1 MSIRR
6 RLMTRFIGM
15 LAGAVILILVLG
27 GSIAYWVIQ
36 QLNEVS
42 LVEDFATVGLDQLIS
57 TAEILPDGTVR
68 YDPELLKRVEENN
81 GWLQVLDEHGH
92 VLDAFHTPSDVPN
105 HYKPGELL
113 SYWQG
118 KEPFPYQLYLLIR
131 ERKGINF
138 TLLYGESNQAV
149 TILDQAYT
157 VGRYANNKLELP
169 SDQQDIIRSADAYLQ
184 ILDDKGHVLTSFNK
198 PAVGTPDS
206 YSIQDLILRTR
217 YPTRYG
223 MTTLTIYD
231 EQDERTWML
240 SVPLAS
246 SPVEVNENP
255 FSFIL
260 GPALIALLIS
270 IISLLVLLA
279 LWYANRF
286 GYPML
291 HMLQWL
297 QRLERGHYEE
307 PAGTRGKPRSQKRN
321 GKWRQKYRVYAE
333 VLHSIQSLSNTL
345 KRDEELRRQ
354 TNSLREEWIAGI
366 THDLKTPLSSI
377 QGYAHMLEAEKYNWT
392 SEEVREFAGIMLDKS
407 MYMDRLVND
416 LSMTYRLRSGGYQP
430 AVEPTDVNT
439 LLQNLVHRAERN
451 PAYGEGRIT
460 FQPAS
465 VPVNGHVH
473 IPSFERIVDN
483 LTANAL
489 LHNPPE
495 TKLIVSVQPGEQAC
509 DFMVL
514 FADNG
519 RGMNQETV
527 WKLFERYYRGTDTAT
542 SDVGSGLGMAVTKG
556 LIEAM
561 KGRIEVQSYPDQ
573 GTTIRLIWDN
583 HSDETK

>member
-6 RLMTRFIGM
+6 RLMTRFIGL

-36 QLNEVS
+36 QLNEAS
-42 LVEDFATVGLDQLIS
+42 LVDDFASVGLEQLIS
-57 TAEILPDGTVR
+57 TAEILPDGTVQ
-68 YDPELLKRVEENN
+68 YDPALLKRVEENN
-81 GWLQVLDEHGH
+81 GWLQVLDEQGR
-92 VLDAFHTPSDVPN
+92 VVDAFHTPSDVPN
-105 HYKPGELL
+105 HYKPGQLL
-113 SYWQG
+113 SYWEG
-118 KEPFPYQLYLLIR
+118 KKPFPYQLYLLIR

-149 TILDQAYT
+149 TILDQVYT
-157 VGRYANNKLELP
+157 DGSYANGKLVLP
-169 SDQQDIIRSADAYLQ
+169 SEQQDILRSADAYLE
-184 ILDDKGHVLTSFNK
+184 ILDEQGHVLTSFNK
-198 PAVGTPDS
+198 PALGTPDS

-223 MTTLTIYD
+223 ITTVTIYD
-231 EQDERTWML
+231 EQDHLTWML

-246 SPVEVNENP
+246 SPAGMNENP
-255 FSFIL
+255 FGFIF
-260 GPALIALLIS
+260 GPALAALLVS
-270 IISLLVLLA
+270 IIILLVLLA
-279 LWYANRF
+279 FWYANRF

-307 PAGTRGKPRSQKRN
+307 PAGTRGKPRSQKPN

-333 VLHSIQSLSNTL
+333 VLHSIQSLSSTL

-354 TNSLREEWIAGI
+354 TDSLREEWIAGI

-392 SEEVREFAGIMLDKS
+392 SEEIREFAGIMLDKS

-416 LSMTYRLRSGGYQP
+416 LSMTYRLRSGGYQLP
-430 AVEPTDVNT
+430 IEQTDVNA
-439 LLQNLVHRAERN
+439 LLQDLVHRAERN

-460 FQPAS
+460 FQPATFA
-465 VPVNGHVH
+465 VQGYVH

-495 TKLIVSVQPGEQAC
+495 TKLTVRVEPGEQTG
-509 DFMVL
+509 DFL
-514 FADNG
+514 IQFADDG
-519 RGMNQETV
+519 RGMDQETV
-527 WKLFERYYRGTDTAT
+527 WRLFERYYRGTDTAT

-561 KGRIEVQSYPDQ
+561 KGRIEVQSHPDQ
-573 GTTIRLIWDN
+573 GTTIRLIWDR
-583 HSDETK
+583 HSDEAK

>member
-6 RLMTRFIGM
+6 RLMTRFIGL

-36 QLNEVS
+36 QLNEAS
-42 LVEDFATVGLDQLIS
+42 LVEDFASVGLEQLIS

-81 GWLQVLDEHGH
+81 GWLQVLDEQGH
-92 VLDAFHTPSDVPN
+92 VVDAFHTPSDVPN
-105 HYKPGELL
+105 HYKPGELI
-113 SYWQG
+113 SYWEG
-118 KEPFPYQLYLLIR
+118 RKPFPYQLYMLIR
-131 ERKGINF
+131 ERNGINF

-149 TILDQAYT
+149 TILEQTYS
-157 VGRYANNKLELP
+157 GGSYANDKLVLQSE
-169 SDQQDIIRSADAYLQ
+169 QQEVIRSAGAYLL
-184 ILDDKGHVLTSFNK
+184 ILDHQGRVLTSFNE

-223 MTTLTIYD
+223 MTTVTIYD
-231 EQDERTWML
+231 EQDQSTWML
-240 SVPLAS
+240 SVPLARN
-246 SPVEVNENP
+246 PAVVNENP
-255 FSFIL
+255 YRFIF

-270 IISLLVLLA
+270 IITLLVLLA

-307 PAGTRGKPRSQKRN
+307 PTGARGKPRSQKGN
-321 GKWRQKYRVYAE
+321 GKWRQKYRVYSE
-333 VLHSIQSLSNTL
+333 VLRSIQTLSSTL
-345 KRDEELRRQ
+345 KRDEELRKQ
-354 TNSLREEWIAGI
+354 TESLREEWIAGI

-377 QGYAHMLEAEKYNWT
+377 QGYAHMLEAEKYSWT
-392 SEEVREFAGIMLDKS
+392 SDEVREFAGIMLDKS

-416 LSMTYRLRSGGYQP
+416 LAMTYRLRSGGYQP
-430 AVEPTDVNT
+430 PVEQTDVNT
-439 LLQNLVHRAERN
+439 LLQDLVQRAERN
-451 PAYGEGRIT
+451 PAYGGGRIT
-460 FQPAS
+460 FQPAP
-465 VPVNGHVH
+465 VPVSGHVH

-489 LHNPPE
+489 LHNPPN
-495 TKLIVSVQPGEQAC
+495 TTLVVSVQSGEQTG
-509 DFMVL
+509 DFCVQ
-514 FADNG
+514 FADDG
-519 RGMNQETV
+519 RGMDPETV

-561 KGRIEVQSYPDQ
+561 KGRIEVQSALGK
-573 GTTIRLIWDN
+573 GTVIRLIWDR
-583 HSDETK
+583 HSDKV